1 MSILNKVFG
10 DANEKY
16 VKGIRPIVDKINS
29 LEPEFESFSDTRL
42 KEKTAELKER
52 VKKGESLDSIL
63 PEAAALVRESAKRTL
78 NQRHFDVQLLGGHV
92 LHNHGIAEM
101 RTGEGKTLV
110 ATLPSYLN
118 ALAGKGVHIV
128 TVNDYLSRRDAVWM
142 GQIHHLL
149 GLSVGVINHDS
160 SFIYDPAHSSGKGA
174 GGISNFQFPISK
186 QGENL
191 KSENPNN
198 SLIIE

>member
-16 VKGIRPIVDKINS
+16 VKSLKPIVDKINS

-78 NQRHFDVQLLGGHV
+78 NQRHFDVLLQWSIFFFYEQKRPRK
-92 LHNHGIAEM
+92 N
-101 RTGEGKTLV
+101 R
-110 ATLPSYLN
+110 
-118 ALAGKGVHIV
+118 
-128 TVNDYLSRRDAVWM
+128 
-142 GQIHHLL
+142 
-149 GLSVGVINHDS
+149 
-160 SFIYDPAHSSGKGA
+160 
-174 GGISNFQFPISK
+174 
-186 QGENL
+186 
-191 KSENPNN
+191 
-198 SLIIE
+198 